1 MHYDKGEQLTVG
13 RLKEY
18 LACLPD
24 DVKVFVGIG
33 SEISPAYYLLERNGG
48 LLLHPDSWMQNADEI
63 NKNTILKLS
72 ITQSP

>member
-24 DVKVFVGIG
+24 DVKVYVGLG
-33 SEISPAYYLLERNGG
+33 NDVAPLHYLLEHKGG
-48 LLLHPDSWMQNADEI
+48 LLLHPNSYGKNANEE
-63 NKNTILKLS
+63 NVKTILILTKK
-72 ITQSP
+72 